1 MHPHLFLGIKL
12 GPERLKLTAFCNLF
26 PLFKTRDFDS
36 VPLGVL
42 TLESTFLAPSDAADE
57 CLFAAGL
64 FYLFCVHSSL
74 SPGFI
79 KGRVCICVLALWILL
94 RKEG

>member
-26 PLFKTRDFDS
+26 PLFKTRDFES
-36 VPLGVL
+36 VPLGVV
-42 TLESTFLAPSDAADE
+42 TLESTFLAPSDAAAE
-57 CLFAAGL
+57 CLFAVGL
-64 FYLFCVHSSL
+64 YFYLLCVYSSM

-79 KGRVCICVLALWILL
+79 KGRICVGVLVL
-94 RKEG
+94 